1 MITNHRKV
9 VWAEELG
16 IDMEK
21 LRREHP
27 DHWDQI
33 MMKKRLGEKAEQY
46 WARERYLARVADEAK
61 AVEPEPVVEHV
72 EPKPRKKRSTGKL
85 GRYEFTDRQ
94 LEIARRVLNARKAV

>member
-1 MITNHRKV
+1 MCCWLGFVMITNHRKV

-33 MMKKRLGEKAEQY
+33 MMKKRIGVLGAGT
-46 WARERYLARVADEAK
+46 VFG
-61 AVEPEPVVEHV
+61 
-72 EPKPRKKRSTGKL
+72 SCG
-85 GRYEFTDRQ
+85 G
-94 LEIARRVLNARKAV
+94 

>member
-1 MITNHRKV
+1 MITNHRRV

-33 MMKKRLGEKAEQY
+33 MMKKRIGAQAEAY
-46 WARERYLARVADEAK
+46 WARERYLARVEAEAK
-61 AVEPEPVVEHV
+61 AVAETPKPEPK
-72 EPKPRKKRSTGKL
+72 KPRVKRAKVR
-85 GRYEFTDRQ
+85 RYEFTDKQ
-94 LEIARRVLNARKAV
+94 LEIARRVLNGGGSV